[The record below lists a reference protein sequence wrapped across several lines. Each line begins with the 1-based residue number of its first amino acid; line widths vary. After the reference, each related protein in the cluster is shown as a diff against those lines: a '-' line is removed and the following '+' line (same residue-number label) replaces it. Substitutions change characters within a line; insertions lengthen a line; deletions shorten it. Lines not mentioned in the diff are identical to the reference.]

1 MARLLLN
8 NQVLVNENSGV
19 VSMDSGVNYPKG
31 TILNASFY
39 ENSTRTSIST
49 SASSTLWSFSVTK
62 LFSAS
67 ASDLNLYLR
76 MPGDGHYSD
85 NVGIYAHIANS
96 TTTTTDGTAY
106 KDICYIQSN
115 DSNTL
120 QILLCKG
127 KVFESLDAGSHT
139 LSIGWNTR
147 NGGSGERPFDIW
159 NPNHNDDGRSH
170 QLSSTAVVYEIQK

>member
-8 NQVLVNENSGV
+8 NQVLLNENSGI
-19 VSMDSGVNYPKG
+19 VSIDSGVNYPKG

-39 ENSTRTSIST
+39 ENSTRTSISN
-49 SASSTLWSFSVTK
+49 SNSTVLWSFSVTK

-67 ASDLNLYLR
+67 SSDLHLYFR
-76 MPGDGHYSD
+76 MPGDDYVSD

-106 KDICYIQSN
+106 KDLAYLQSA
-115 DSNTL
+115 DASSQ
-120 QILLCKG
+120 QIILCKG

-147 NGGSGERPFDIW
+147 DGSTSNRPFKIW
-159 NPNHNDDGRSH
+159 NPSSSDDARQHVS
-170 QLSSTAVVYEIQK
+170 SSTAVVYEIQK